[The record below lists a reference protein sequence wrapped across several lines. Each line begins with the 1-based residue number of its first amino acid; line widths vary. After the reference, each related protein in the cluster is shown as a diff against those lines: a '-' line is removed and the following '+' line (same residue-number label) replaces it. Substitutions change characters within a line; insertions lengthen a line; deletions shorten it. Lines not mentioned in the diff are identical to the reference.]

1 MDMAG
6 VAATWVVESR
16 ASERLYLF
24 IFVGVRFFFFY
35 FVIRIKNKKR
45 ERNDFIILFFAI
57 CNRPKQS
64 ARVSSRVLHAE
75 DVHGPT

>member
-16 ASERLYLF
+16 ASERLLF
-24 IFVGVRFFFFY
+24 IYFCGRSIFFFY
-35 FVIRIKNKKR
+35 FTTRIKNKKR

-64 ARVSSRVLHAE
+64 ARVSGRVLHAE